1 MVKVIT
7 KVKIIE
13 VKKSYEKLE
22 KEINAELEKYNLPVR
37 DINIQVTPETDFEER
52 TYTATLI
59 YL

>member
-1 MVKVIT
+1 MQELD
-7 KVKIIE
+7 KIIKE
-13 VKKSYEKLE
+13 LKTRKLE
-22 KEINAELEKYNLPVR
+22 ELEKDNLPVR

>member
-13 VKKSYEKLE
+13 VKKSYDKLE

-37 DINIQVTPETDFEER
+37 DINIQVTPKTDLEER
-52 TYTATLI
+52 IYTATSI